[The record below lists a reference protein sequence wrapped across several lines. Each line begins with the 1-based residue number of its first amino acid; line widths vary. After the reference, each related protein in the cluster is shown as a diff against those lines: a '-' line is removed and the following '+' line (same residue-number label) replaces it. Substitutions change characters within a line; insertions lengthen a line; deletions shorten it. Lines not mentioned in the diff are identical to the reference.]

1 MTVEEI
7 SSVTAHE
14 ISNTQA
20 TNDIPIY
27 SGWINGIF
35 SGDCNCSQLLRNIII
50 YRKGVIEWLKIRNQR
65 KK

>member
-1 MTVEEI
+1 MR
-7 SSVTAHE
+7 SK
-14 ISNTQA
+14 
-20 TNDIPIY
+20 NDIPIY